1 MPGFCRAF
9 PLEVIAD
16 LLGVADE
23 DREAFASMGNAMVD
37 FNGGLFAIIKM
48 VRTIGKF
55 WHFVGQMVRDM
66 RINPQPGLVTDLIE
80 VEAEG
85 EQLTEDELVSM
96 IFLLMFAGFET
107 TTHLIS
113 GSVIALD
120 QNPDQRAGYSQILKI
135 ELNQQ
140 LRNYAASYP
149 LFREPN
155 RGLPQMISR
164 WMGN

>member
-1 MPGFCRAF
+1 MRPNIAKIAQARVESLGSGTVNIVPGFCRAF

-16 LLGVADE
+16 LLGVADG

-66 RINPQPGLVTDLIE
+66 RINPQPGLVTDLIA

-107 TTHLIS
+107 TTH
-113 GSVIALD
+113 
-120 QNPDQRAGYSQILKI
+120 
-135 ELNQQ
+135 
-140 LRNYAASYP
+140 
-149 LFREPN
+149 
-155 RGLPQMISR
+155 
-164 WMGN
+164 